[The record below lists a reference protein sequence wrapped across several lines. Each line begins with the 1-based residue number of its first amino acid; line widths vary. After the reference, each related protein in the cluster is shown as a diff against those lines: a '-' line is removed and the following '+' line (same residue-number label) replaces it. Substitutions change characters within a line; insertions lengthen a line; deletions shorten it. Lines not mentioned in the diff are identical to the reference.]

1 MDRHAPNIPVFR
13 TVAGLE
19 EARDLRAAISQA
31 LESGDGAPVDERRF
45 RDAVWNYVGAERHA
59 GVSPGRVI
67 IAVTGLVEAARTIP
81 EPARQPLLRNA
92 ILWSVEAYF
101 GHLGGDVFG
110 RGPAAAAE
118 ALLAPVAQ

>member
-1 MDRHAPNIPVFR
+1 MDEQPRHVPAFR

-19 EARDLRAAISQA
+19 EARDLRAAISKV
-31 LESGDGAPVDERRF
+31 LDEAPDDERRL
-45 RDAVWNYVGAERHA
+45 RDAVWNYVGAERQA

-67 IAVTGLVEAARTIP
+67 VAITGLVEAARDV
-81 EPARQPLLRNA
+81 PAETRQPLLRSV

-110 RGPAAAAE
+110 RGPAAAA
-118 ALLAPVAQ
+118 APTPVAS

>member
-1 MDRHAPNIPVFR
+1 MDRNPRNGPTFR

-19 EARDLRAAISQA
+19 EARDLRAQISKVLDA
-31 LESGDGAPVDERRF
+31 APVDERLL
-45 RDAVWNYVGAERHA
+45 RDAVWNFVGAERDS

-67 IAVTGLVEAARTIP
+67 PAVTALVEESP
-81 EPARQPLLRNA
+81 NVPASDRQSVLRSV

-110 RGPAAAAE
+110 RGTSAAAAE
-118 ALLAPVAQ
+118 PVAPAPQ

>member
-1 MDRHAPNIPVFR
+1 MDGHHGNAPALR

-19 EARDLRAAISQA
+19 EARDLRAAIDEA
-31 LESGDGAPVDERRF
+31 LGADPVDERRL
-45 RDAVWNYVGAERHA
+45 RDAVFTYVGAERDA

-67 IAVTGLVEAARTIP
+67 VAITGLVEAVRDIPTATRT
-81 EPARQPLLRNA
+81 PLLRNV

-110 RGPAAAAE
+110 RRAAPPAAGA
-118 ALLAPVAQ
+118 